1 MGGFGSGRWN
11 GFDGKTLAEQCLN
24 IDVRQ
29 LSRSRCLEPGQKY
42 YWKWQNGC
50 YIVFETKPGAI
61 ELSYTISR
69 NGQQAETVFTK
80 VPLSWSSCNYGG
92 KRPWF
97 VCPGKGC
104 GKRVAKLFL
113 TGKYFFCRH
122 CHDLAYSSQRECK
135 EFRLQNRAQRIY
147 RRLGVDNCNDLLL
160 ATKPKGMHRKT
171 YEKLVNE
178 AQELESKSL
187 YAMYEKLNK
196 MYKFISK

>member
-11 GFDGKTLAEQCLN
+11 GFDSKTLAEQCLD

-29 LSRSRCLEPGQKY
+29 LSRSRRLAPGQKY

-50 YIVFETKPGAI
+50 YIVIETKPGAI

-69 NGQQAETVFTK
+69 NGQQAETVYLE

-92 KRPWF
+92 KRSWF
-97 VCPGKGC
+97 ICPGKGC
-104 GKRVAKLFL
+104 GKRVAKLYL
-113 TGKYFFCRH
+113 TDKYFFCRH

-147 RRLGVDNCNDLLL
+147 QRLGVDAHDALFP
-160 ATKPKGMHRKT
+160 AAKPKGMHQIT
-171 YEKLVNE
+171 YEKLVDE
-178 AQELESKSL
+178 AQELELKSL
-187 YAMYEKLNK
+187 YAISEKLNK
-196 MYKFISK
+196 MYNSIR